1 VPGTRYVLLLPPSS
15 LSPTYPSLLSGGVPG
30 SLDVSYFVPKKN
42 RRANMCLFFSFQQ
55 SIPQTRAHF
64 QNIVLGI
71 AEWDRDVVWRE
82 EWEVEE
88 SAGVGSPRSAKGK
101 EKDRGKRRVSSGVGG

>member
-1 VPGTRYVLLLPPSS
+1 
-15 LSPTYPSLLSGGVPG
+15 
-30 SLDVSYFVPKKN
+30 
-42 RRANMCLFFSFQQ
+42 MCLFFSFQQ

-88 SAGVGSPRSAKGK
+88 SAGVGSPRSAQGK
-101 EKDRGKRRVSSGVGG
+101 EKDRGTNSRIKRTRLRCMVWRFNGVKGSIACA